1 MSKNMKDNTI
11 ISNVAKCKKTT
22 DAIHHHRG
30 KSSES
35 LLDKNIIL
43 KELNI
48 LPDQTILDAGCGNGY
63 MAKEFSRLLNG
74 TGKVY
79 ALDPD
84 KEAIEILKKE
94 TKRTNIEPLVA
105 DMTKT
110 TPIKSSSLDLIYVST
125 VFHGF
130 PKDQIPNFQK
140 EVERLLK
147 PKAMLAILEIKKEDT
162 PFGPPSDVRYSPEEL
177 KQTITLNPKATIKVG
192 HYFYMQVFQNRKQ
205 MPQ

>member
-1 MSKNMKDNTI
+1 MKHDTI
-11 ISNVAKCKKTT
+11 SKCKEPINAT
-22 DAIHHHRG
+22 HYHRG

-35 LLDKNIIL
+35 LLDKDTIL

-48 LPDQTILDAGCGNGY
+48 IAGQTILDAGCGNGY

-79 ALDPD
+79 VLDPD
-84 KEAIEILKKE
+84 KEAMEILKKE
-94 TKRTNIEPLVA
+94 TKETNIEPLVA
-105 DMTKT
+105 DITKT
-110 TPIKSSSLDLIYVST
+110 TPIKSSSLDLICMSN

-147 PKAMLAILEIKKEDT
+147 PKAILAILEIKKEDT
-162 PFGPPSDVRYSPEEL
+162 PFGPPLNVRYSPEEL
-177 KQTITLNPKATIKVG
+177 KQIITLNPKVTIKVG
-192 HYFYMQVFQNRKQ
+192 HYFYMQVFQNRK
-205 MPQ
+205 

>member
-1 MSKNMKDNTI
+1 M
-11 ISNVAKCKKTT
+11 
-22 DAIHHHRG
+22 
-30 KSSES
+30 
-35 LLDKNIIL
+35 DKEIIL
-43 KELNI
+43 QELDI
-48 LPDQTILDAGCGNGY
+48 HPGWTILDVGCGNGY

-94 TKRTNIEPLVA
+94 TEGTNIEPLVA

-110 TPIKSSSLDLIYVST
+110 TPIKSSSLDLIYMSN

-130 PKDQIPNFQK
+130 PKDKIPNFQK

-147 PKAMLAILEIKKEDT
+147 PKGILAIMEIKKEDT
-162 PFGPPSDVRYSPEEL
+162 PFGPPLNIRYLPQEL
-177 KQTITLNPKATIKVG
+177 RQVITLNPKATIEVG
-192 HYFYMQVFQNRKQ
+192 QYFYMQVFQNSK
-205 MPQ
+205 

>member
-1 MSKNMKDNTI
+1 MSKK
-11 ISNVAKCKKTT
+11 ISNVPDCKKPSNAT
-22 DAIHHHRG
+22 HHHKG

-35 LLDKNIIL
+35 LLDKEIIL
-43 KELNI
+43 QELDI
-48 LPDQTILDAGCGNGY
+48 HPGWTILDVGCGNGY

-94 TKRTNIEPLVA
+94 TEGTNIEPLVA

-110 TPIKSSSLDLIYVST
+110 TPIKSSSLDLIYMSN

-130 PKDQIPNFQK
+130 PKDKIPNFQK

-147 PKAMLAILEIKKEDT
+147 PKGILAIMEIKKEDT
-162 PFGPPSDVRYSPEEL
+162 PFGPPLNIRYLPQEL
-177 KQTITLNPKATIKVG
+177 RQVITLNPKATIEVG
-192 HYFYMQVFQNRKQ
+192 QYFYMQVFQNSK
-205 MPQ
+205 

>member
-1 MSKNMKDNTI
+1 MKDNTI
-11 ISNVAKCKKTT
+11 ISNVPKCKKTT
-22 DAIHHHRG
+22 NATHHHRG

-48 LPDQTILDAGCGNGY
+48 LPGQTILDAGCGNGY

-74 TGKVY
+74 TGRVY

-94 TKRTNIEPLVA
+94 TKGTNIEPLAA
-105 DMTKT
+105 DITKT
-110 TPIKSSSLDLIYVST
+110 TPIKSSSLDLVYMST

-140 EVERLLK
+140 EVERLMK
-147 PKAMLAILEIKKEDT
+147 PKAMLAILEMKKEDT
-162 PFGPPSDVRYSPEEL
+162 PFGPPLNLRYSPEEL
-177 KQTITLNPKATIKVG
+177 KRMIKLFPKATIEIG
-192 HYFYMQVFQNRKQ
+192 QYFYMQFFQNRK
-205 MPQ
+205 

>member
-1 MSKNMKDNTI
+1 MKDNTI
-11 ISNVAKCKKTT
+11 TSNVPQCKKTT
-22 DAIHHHRG
+22 NATHHHKG

-35 LLDKNIIL
+35 LLNKDIIL
-43 KELNI
+43 KELSI
-48 LPDQTILDAGCGNGY
+48 LPNQTILDAGCGNGY

-84 KEAIEILKKE
+84 KEAVEILKKE
-94 TKRTNIEPLVA
+94 TKGTNIEPLVA
-105 DMTKT
+105 DITKT
-110 TPIKSSSLDLIYVST
+110 TPMKSSSLDLIYMST

-192 HYFYMQVFQNRKQ
+192 HYFYMQVFQNRK
-205 MPQ
+205 